1 MTLPLGSS
9 HVQWRARPRFDR
21 ASLLILRALGLMP
34 MMAAAHHQ
42 ERLARTPVHHALPRR
57 FTTSAVSK
65 RYHALIGKSV
75 PGWARRRKG
84 SLLFYLGKQTASD
97 AIQPTSPRD

>member
-1 MTLPLGSS
+1 M
-9 HVQWRARPRFDR
+9 QWRAEATADQRHVLAYFTGAQADANDGSS
-21 ASLLILRALGLMP
+21 ASPETASANFALRSIP
-34 MMAAAHHQ
+34 
-42 ERLARTPVHHALPRR
+42 PIPRR

-84 SLLFYLGKQTASD
+84 SLLFYLGKKNDVQ
-97 AIQPTSPRD
+97 